1 METRNAS
8 RRYVLLTAVN
18 CTGDGL
24 RKNHRM
30 LPLACRER
38 ISLSGRR
45 YTAITTETHVG
56 HTPSLPARAHAV
68 RWLSTTNNG
77 QQFPRMFSEVA
88 LPKYQR
94 EKAVVE

>member
-56 HTPSLPARAHAV
+56 HTHPRFPPGRMLYGGSAPQTTDSSFLGCFQRL
-68 RWLSTTNNG
+68 LSRSTSAKR
-77 QQFPRMFSEVA
+77 P
-88 LPKYQR
+88 L
-94 EKAVVE
+94 